1 MQPGKSRINPSGKVL
16 PIRDDAPR
24 QLRRYTQRQIA
35 TSWYLCQA
43 EFPKMGRHYQTAKQ
57 PLHPRHLRRPSDPIL
72 ARMKLMQAE
81 YNIVLPL
88 DAKAG

>member
-1 MQPGKSRINPSGKVL
+1 M
-16 PIRDDAPR
+16 
-24 QLRRYTQRQIA
+24 
-35 TSWYLCQA
+35 CQA